1 MPTRPPST
9 VSPTAAPDTPA
20 RRLRPLRLAQL
31 LQGVAFWVPVEKLFM
46 TELGFEPA
54 TFAGMAAA
62 YAAVVPLLEFPSS
75 VLADRWSRR
84 GTLVLAAVAALLS
97 VVVGA
102 LSGSVATYIAS
113 AMLLGVFFA
122 MQSGALEA
130 AVYDTVVEET
140 GDSTAFERF
149 LGGLQVLNSVA
160 LVLSAVAGG
169 WLAQTLTLRATYL
182 LSIPFAA
189 ASVAALLAFREPR
202 AHQAAGTGSLR
213 AHLASTART
222 VRRGHGV
229 LPVLAAMALC
239 AMLLQVL
246 FEFGPLWLVALDAS
260 PATFG
265 PYTAAMV
272 AALGIGGALAGR
284 LALHRP
290 AGLASALALLAGA
303 ALALALSARLLVV
316 AAAQVVLAVLLVVL
330 GIHLT
335 RLLHDAVPSAVRA
348 SVTSGASTAAWLLF
362 LPGAVLFGA
371 VSSRSGFLA
380 AGWIVVAVA
389 GAACLGVL
397 VGARIAGRQ
406 PHQPGPVSVRSRP
419 ARRRRSWS
427 NAAAKSR

>member
-1 MPTRPPST
+1 M
-9 VSPTAAPDTPA
+9 
-20 RRLRPLRLAQL
+20 L
-31 LQGVAFWVPVEKLFM
+31 LQGIAFWVPVEKLFM
-46 TELGFEPA
+46 TELGFQPA

-84 GTLVLAAVAALLS
+84 GTLVLAALAALLS

-102 LSGSVATYIAS
+102 LSGNVATYIAS

-130 AVYDTVVEET
+130 VVYDTVVDET
-140 GDSTAFERF
+140 GDSVAFERS
-149 LGGLQVLNSVA
+149 LGGLQVLNSLA

-169 WLAQTLTLRATYL
+169 FLAQELTLRATYVI
-182 LSIPFAA
+182 SIPFAA
-189 ASVAALLAFREPR
+189 ASIVALLAFREPR
-202 AHQAAGTGSLR
+202 AQQAAGAGSVRTHLR
-213 AHLASTART
+213 STARA

-246 FEFGPLWLVALDAS
+246 FEFGPLWLVALDAA
-260 PATFG
+260 PAAFG

-284 LALHRP
+284 LPLHRP
-290 AGLASALALLAGA
+290 AGLIAVLALLAGA
-303 ALALALSARLLVV
+303 ALALALSARLVVV
-316 AAAQVVLAVLLVVL
+316 AATQVVLAVLLVTL

-335 RLLHDAVPSAVRA
+335 KLLHDAVPSAVRA
-348 SVTSGASTAAWLLF
+348 SVASGASTAAWLLF
-362 LPGAVLFGA
+362 LPGAILFGA

-380 AGWIVVAVA
+380 AGWIVLAVA
-389 GAACLGVL
+389 IGACLGVL
-397 VGARIAGRQ
+397 LATRIAGRR
-406 PHQPGPVSVRSRP
+406 PGRP
-419 ARRRRSWS
+419 AAELDPHRRPDDSRSSLPEPASSSTSGRTGDRSCCASTTEEKRRGH
-427 NAAAKSR
+427 A